1 MDKKFNVCLL
11 NDSFPPLIDGVA
23 NAVINYAT
31 TINDKLGSATVV
43 TPSHPDAED
52 NYSFPVVRYSSLA
65 TDKLIG
71 YRAGYPFSSSTLE
84 SLRDSRFDIIHS
96 HCPFASTVLARL
108 LKEKNG
114 APLIMTYHTKFDED
128 IKRVIEN
135 PLLVTQI
142 TKFVVQNIS
151 VCDEVWTVS
160 KGAGE
165 NLRSIGYEGDYVI
178 MPNGVDFPKGSADPE
193 YAEALRHEYG
203 IPADMPVFLF
213 VGRLFWYKGIRLIID
228 SLAEIKENGKDF
240 RMIFVGDGGDRAE
253 IEKYAEEKG
262 IYDKCFFVGA
272 INDREE
278 LRVYYTASNLFL
290 FPSLYDTNGIV
301 VREAAACGLPS
312 VLISG
317 SCAAED
323 FTSYHNGILTDN
335 NVEAMTAEL
344 MYACDHLEELRKIGE
359 NAMNEVYVS
368 WESAV
373 KNAYDRYGTVLDNYH
388 RGITQSRET
397 KAQEILFSSIS
408 DVTDSIQK
416 VRSISA
422 STVKKSKL
430 FSRMVIKKSMS
441 ITSNITSNLKEIAGE
456 IKDEFKDK

>member
-1 MDKKFNVCLL
+1 MSRNFNVCLL

-31 TINDKLGSATVV
+31 TIENKLGSATVV
-43 TPSHPDAED
+43 TPSHPEAADE
-52 NYSFPVVRYSSLA
+52 YSFPVVRYSSLA

-84 SLRDSRFDIIHS
+84 ALRDSKFDIIHS

-114 APLIMTYHTKFDED
+114 SPLIMTYHTKFDED
-128 IKRVIEN
+128 IKRVIDN
-135 PLLVTQI
+135 PLLVPQI

-160 KGAGE
+160 RGAGE
-165 NLRSIGYEGDYVI
+165 NLRSIGYEGEYVI
-178 MPNGVDFPKGSADPE
+178 MPNGVDFPKGRANQE
-193 YAEALRHEYG
+193 YADALRAEYD
-203 IPADMPVFLF
+203 IPSDMPVFLF
-213 VGRLFWYKGIRLIID
+213 VGRLFWYKGIRLIVD
-228 SLAEIKENGKDF
+228 SLRIIADKGKDF
-240 RMIFVGDGGDRAE
+240 RMIFVGDGGDREE
-253 IEKYAEEKG
+253 IEKYVNESGLSEK
-262 IYDKCFFVGA
+262 CMFAGA
-272 INDREE
+272 INDRED
-278 LRVYYTASNLFL
+278 LRVYYTASDLFL

-312 VLISG
+312 VLIAG

-323 FTSYHNGILTDN
+323 FTNYRNGILTEN
-335 NVEAMTAEL
+335 TPEAISEEL
-344 MYACDHLEELRKIGE
+344 LYACDHLTELKQIGE
-359 NAMNEVYVS
+359 NAMNDVYIS
-368 WESAV
+368 WEDAV
-373 KNAYDRYGTVLDNYH
+373 KNAYNRYEIVLDNYH

-416 VRSISA
+416 VRSITA
-422 STVKKSKL
+422 STKQKGRR
-430 FSRMVIKKSMS
+430 FSRKVIKKSMS

-456 IKDEFKDK
+456 IVEEFKDK